1 LIPDVGATYF
11 LPRIFNNN
19 INVGL
24 FYGLTGE
31 RLKGKDLVKCGLAT
45 HFVTQEKLDQLK
57 QKILES
63 VDENTNLQKMNQ
75 LCSSYSEIIFK
86 EKDFSLNKLD
96 EIINVFQ
103 LDSLSNVFSR
113 LNEIV
118 EKGEEENKNWAANIL
133 KNLNSYCPTSLV
145 LHFEQMKRGIKIKS
159 LEEAYDI
166 ELQLIRK

>member
-1 LIPDVGATYF
+1 MIPDVGATYF

-45 HFVTQEKLDQLK
+45 HFVTQDKLDQLK

-63 VDENTNLQKMNQ
+63 VDENTNIQKMNQ
-75 LCSSYSEIIFK
+75 LCCSYSEVIFK
-86 EKDFSLNKLD
+86 EKEFSLNKLD
-96 EIINVFQ
+96 EIMKVFQ

-118 EKGEEENKNWAANIL
+118 EKGEDENKNWAANII
-133 KNLNSYCPTSLV
+133 KNLNAYSPTSLV
-145 LHFEQMKRGIKIKS
+145 LHFEQMKRGLKIKS
-159 LEEAYDI
+159 LEEAYEI

>member
-1 LIPDVGATYF
+1 MIPDVGATYF

-103 LDSLSNVFSR
+103 LDSLSNVFGR

-118 EKGEEENKNWAANIL
+118 EKGEEGDQNWAANIQSG
-133 KNLNSYCPTSLV
+133 KNDDDN
-145 LHFEQMKRGIKIKS
+145 
-159 LEEAYDI
+159 
-166 ELQLIRK
+166 